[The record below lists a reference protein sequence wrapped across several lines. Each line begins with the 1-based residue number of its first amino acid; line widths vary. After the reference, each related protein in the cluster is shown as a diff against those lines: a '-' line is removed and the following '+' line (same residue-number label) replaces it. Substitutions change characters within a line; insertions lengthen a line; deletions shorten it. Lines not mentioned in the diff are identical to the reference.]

1 MRIKTAIKFLSRKKK
16 KYFSNERSTTYL
28 YPLNHIM
35 ILQKELEKERTKSKA
50 STRKKMIKIGAKIN
64 NTEQKKTRFFEK
76 NF

>member
-1 MRIKTAIKFLSRKKK
+1 
-16 KYFSNERSTTYL
+16 
-28 YPLNHIM
+28 M